1 MEEPARPSEQAV
13 SRVGQVWEVDL
24 NDTGF
29 AEDAKDSITYAVL
42 ADDTYSHRRRAVNGW
57 LCLVLEDTPFE
68 QAGELIN
75 RPDHTEW
82 ESQPTKYRRLA

>member
-42 ADDTYSHRRRAVNGW
+42 ADDPTPTGAGLSTAGSASCSRTHRSSR
-57 LCLVLEDTPFE
+57 
-68 QAGELIN
+68 QA
-75 RPDHTEW
+75 
-82 ESQPTKYRRLA
+82 S